1 MMASD
6 DVVKEEGTTAA
17 AAAKEATTRLED
29 EGSPL
34 RAVVQPPRLVLL
46 AA

>member
-1 MMASD
+1 MASD
-6 DVVKEEGTTAA
+6 DVVEEEGTMAMA
-17 AAAKEATTRLED
+17 AAAKQVMTRLED
-29 EGSPL
+29 GRSPL